1 MAPPRIQ
8 AVLALEIETGKAAPA
23 SEHSRADCTDGTAE
37 SDVGAGPRRFETI
50 CEARYLR
57 LATDGAGVLAL
68 GTESAMAKNLLT
80 PLADVRR

>member
-23 SEHSRADCTDGTAE
+23 SEHSRADCTDGRAE
-37 SDVGAGPRRFETI
+37 SDVGAGPRRFGTI

-68 GTESAMAKNLLT
+68 GTGSAMAKNLLT
-80 PLADVRR
+80 TLADVRP